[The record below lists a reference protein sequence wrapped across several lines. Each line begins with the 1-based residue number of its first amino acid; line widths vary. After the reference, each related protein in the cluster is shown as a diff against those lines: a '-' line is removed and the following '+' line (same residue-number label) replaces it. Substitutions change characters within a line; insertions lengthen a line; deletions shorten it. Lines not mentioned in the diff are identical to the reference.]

1 MLHVDRDKN
10 ERYFTF
16 NDISR
21 YSSKAANYFKSLG
34 IKKGDKVLLIMRR
47 HYQFWFT
54 MMALN
59 KIGAIAIL
67 GSNQLLSHDIE
78 YRINAVDISTVICTG
93 TGSVAKEVDMCIEDC
108 PGLRHRII
116 VDGER
121 DGWRSF
127 DR

>member
-1 MLHVDRDKN
+1 MG
-10 ERYFTF
+10 TG
-16 NDISR
+16 
-21 YSSKAANYFKSLG
+21 A
-34 IKKGDKVLLIMRR
+34 KGKDGTR
-47 HYQFWFT
+47 QNGTEW
-54 MMALN
+54 LN
-59 KIGAIAIL
+59 KLGATPIL

-127 DR
+127 DREFRLFSERCV